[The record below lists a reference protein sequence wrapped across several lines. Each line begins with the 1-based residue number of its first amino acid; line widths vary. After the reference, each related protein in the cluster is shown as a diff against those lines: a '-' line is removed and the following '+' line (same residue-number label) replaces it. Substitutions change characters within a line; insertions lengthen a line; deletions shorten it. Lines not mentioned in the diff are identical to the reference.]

1 MSTFRFTWRLMMY
14 RPGLSFLNIVAWGI
28 FHSLPVLAALVVREI
43 FNALSGNAA
52 AGWNAWTLI
61 VALFAVWGS
70 RIVEFRWA
78 VDIWARLWLTGEAL
92 LRRNLLAWIME
103 AKGTRKLPDTPG
115 EALSRFRDDVEDIM
129 LLVENAVDLG
139 GLVLYALI
147 ALIIMAFIDP
157 MITGVLLIPLAIIMW
172 VAMKLTPYIRKYRR
186 EARESTGRVTAY
198 ISELFGAVQAVKVA
212 SAEESVIQH
221 FDGLNEHRRKASLKD
236 TLAMEMFRSITGTAV
251 NIGTGLVLL
260 LVAGSMRDGSFTVGD
275 FALFITYLPRIT
287 NSMYFFGDVIA
298 SYKRAGVSIE
308 RLHKLLAD
316 APTEAINA
324 HHPLYFDAPSPAVPP
339 VKRTVHDRLDMLS
352 VEGLTFRHPSTG
364 RGVEDISFVVNRG
377 TLTVVT
383 GRIGCGKTTLLRSLL
398 GLLPRDEGKIYW
410 NGQEVGEASGWMT
423 PPRVAYTAQV
433 PRLFSDTLRD
443 NILMGQSEQVVDLER
458 AIHLAVMEEDVT
470 QLENGL
476 ESRVGARGVKLSG
489 GQMQRTAAARMFL
502 RQPELLIF
510 DDLSSALDVETEKTL
525 WERLFA
531 DGNAT
536 CLVASHRR
544 AVLRRADHIIVLKDG
559 RIEAEGTL
567 DHLLA
572 TSAEMRDLWEHQ
584 EDGNKG
590 AEEAEVVAETELVT
604 A

>member
-1 MSTFRFTWRLMMY
+1 MSTLKFTWRLMLY
-14 RPGLSFLNIVAWGI
+14 RPWLSLLNLVAWGI

-61 VALFAVWGS
+61 IALFAVWGS

-103 AKGTRKLPDTPG
+103 ATGTRKLPDSPG
-115 EALSRFRDDVEDIM
+115 EAISRFRDDVEDIM
-129 LLVENAVDLG
+129 LVVENAVDMG
-139 GLVLYALI
+139 GLILYAVI
-147 ALIIMAFIDP
+147 ALIIMAAISP
-157 MITGVLLIPLAIIMW
+157 TITGVLMIPLVAIMI
-172 VAMKLTPYIRKYRR
+172 VAAWLTPFVQKYRR

-198 ISELFGAVQAVKVA
+198 ISELFGAVQAIKVA

-221 FDGLNEHRRKASLKD
+221 FDGLNEERRKASLKD
-236 TLAMEMFRSITGTAV
+236 TLAMEMFRSVTGTAV

-287 NSMYFFGDVIA
+287 NSMYFFGDAIA
-298 SYKRAGVSIE
+298 TYNRAGVSID
-308 RLHKLLAD
+308 RLHQLLGD

-324 HHPLYFDAPSPAVPP
+324 HHPLYFNEPSPAVPL
-339 VKRTVHDRLDMLS
+339 VTRTVHDCLDMLT
-352 VEGLTFRHPSTG
+352 VEGLTYQHPSSG
-364 RGVEDISFVVNRG
+364 RGVEDISFTLNRG
-377 TLTVVT
+377 KLTVIT
-383 GRIGCGKTTLLRSLL
+383 GRIGSGKTTLLRSLL
-398 GLLPRDEGKIYW
+398 GLLPRDNGKIYW
-410 NGQEVGEASGWMT
+410 NGEEVTEPSGWMT
-423 PPRVAYTAQV
+423 PPRVAYTPQV

-443 NILMGQSEQVVDLER
+443 NILLGQSQQVVDLNR
-458 AIHLAVMEEDVT
+458 AVHLAVMEEDIT
-470 QLENGL
+470 QLEDGL

-502 RQPELLIF
+502 QQPELLVF

-531 DGNAT
+531 DGDPT

-567 DHLLA
+567 DNLLA

-584 EDGNKG
+584 DDGAKG
-590 AEEAEVVAETELVT
+590 TENEVEAEETELVP